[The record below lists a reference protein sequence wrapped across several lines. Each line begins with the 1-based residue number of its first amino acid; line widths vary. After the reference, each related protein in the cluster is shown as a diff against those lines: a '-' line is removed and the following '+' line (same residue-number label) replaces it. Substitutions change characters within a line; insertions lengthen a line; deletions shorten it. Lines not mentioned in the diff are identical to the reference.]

1 MTHLV
6 PPSARPSLAV
16 FLPLLL
22 ALGAGCR
29 NDDPTAQIEQ
39 RLQALEAGAP
49 GVGSLM
55 SGVQLHFA
63 KLHFAA
69 SAGNWELAA
78 FELHEVEENLEKAA
92 LLRPEENGVDLGG
105 VTAAFRQTQLAALKA
120 AAEAG
125 DPPAF
130 RSAYAEAVSVC
141 NGCHAATG
149 RPFIVI
155 VEPTAP
161 PVSNQQ
167 WEPPAPAGS
176 PE

>member
-1 MTHLV
+1 MSKTIGRYH
-6 PPSARPSLAV
+6 ADERLA
-16 FLPLLL
+16 
-22 ALGAGCR
+22 
-29 NDDPTAQIEQ
+29 
-39 RLQALEAGAP
+39 
-49 GVGSLM
+49 
-55 SGVQLHFA
+55 
-63 KLHFAA
+63 
-69 SAGNWELAA
+69 EL
-78 FELHEVEENLEKAA
+78 
-92 LLRPEENGVDLGG
+92 
-105 VTAAFRQTQLAALKA
+105 LKA